1 MATRITDDLVK
12 GLPLPASGNRVTYDD
27 KVRGFGIRV
36 TAGGAKAFVLN
47 YRIAGRE
54 RRMAI
59 GRYPDWSVESAR
71 KRAKELRQDVDRGI
85 DPLGTKQADRAAPT
99 VADLCERYIEE
110 HLPDKRAS
118 SARDDRAMIDNIIRP
133 KLGAEKVAAVDQ
145 TRVRKL
151 HRSLATTPYRA
162 NRVLALLSKMFT
174 LSIGWGMRGDH
185 PVKGVKRFDEIKRTE
200 YLSPE
205 QISRLVSVLDTY
217 ADQGAANIVRLLLL
231 TGARSGEVRF
241 ARWAHFDLDRKIF
254 NNDTKKEEPAPIW
267 TKPPD
272 DTKQN
277 KAHRVPL
284 SDGAFALL
292 KSMYA
297 AAPRDD
303 DGKLKNDYLFPGP
316 LSGKPRTEIKDEWRE
331 IASAAGLYDV
341 VAGKNAK
348 GEPVETKVVKYR
360 LHDLRH
366 TYASLLVSSGLSL
379 PIIGALL
386 GHTQPGT
393 TARYAHLMDDPLRQA
408 TNRVSDIV
416 SGRKAADV
424 VPIGERVA

>member
-47 YRIAGRE
+47 YRVAGRE

-85 DPLGTKQADRAAPT
+85 DPLGAKQADRAAPT

-133 KLGAEKVAAVDQ
+133 KLGAEKVAEIDQ
-145 TRVRKL
+145 ARVRKL
-151 HRSLATTPYRA
+151 HRSLAATPYRA
-162 NRVLALLSKMFT
+162 NRVLALLSKMFS
-174 LSIGWGMRGDH
+174 LSIGWKMRGDN
-185 PVKGVKRFDEIKRTE
+185 PAKGVKRFAEEKRE
-200 YLSPE
+200 RYLTPE
-205 QISRLVSVLDTY
+205 DIGRLVAVLDAY

-241 ARWAHFDLDRKIF
+241 ARWTQFDLDEGKWV
-254 NNDTKKEEPAPIW
+254 KPAAY
-267 TKPPD
+267 
-272 DTKQN
+272 TKQN
-277 KAHRVPL
+277 KVHRVPL
-284 SDGAFALL
+284 SDAARTLL
-292 KSMYA
+292 KSMHDA
-297 AAPRDD
+297 AARDD
-303 DGKLKNDYLFPGP
+303 DGKLKNEYLFPGP
-316 LSGKPRTEIKDEWRE
+316 VSGEPRTEIKDEWRE
-331 IASAAGLYDV
+331 IAIAAGLYDV

-348 GEPVETKVVKYR
+348 GEPVETKVVNCR

-393 TARYAHLMDDPLRQA
+393 TARYAHLMDNPLRQA

-416 SGRKAADV
+416 SGRKAAEV
-424 VPIGERVA
+424 VALRQGGA